1 MSSYTLVSTQYFST
15 RLQFSEVSQD
25 TLFPGTFQVPLRPQ
39 LHSLELLRIYRQGGA
54 QSIDHL
60 THMRH
65 ISHHLT
71 RIKSPI
77 SAISRISRQHSDSV
91 DHGVIPQM
99 TKDIQRCHVFIL
111 LRCVCL
117 SLLSGE
123 VQPHTSPK
131 HLQTLKTCHVLGWRG
146 HTTAALVA

>member
-1 MSSYTLVSTQYFST
+1 VSSYTLVATQYFSR

-54 QSIDHL
+54 QSINHL

-71 RIKSPI
+71 RIKSPKHFCNI
-77 SAISRISRQHSDSV
+77 SGYQDNTDQHSGSRCDYTNDQRYPKMPCIHLNFDAFVSLCSQV
-91 DHGVIPQM
+91 RSSLTLLQSTCRLLKIATCLAGGGTPQ
-99 TKDIQRCHVFIL
+99 R
-111 LRCVCL
+111 
-117 SLLSGE
+117 
-123 VQPHTSPK
+123 P
-131 HLQTLKTCHVLGWRG
+131 
-146 HTTAALVA
+146 